1 MPAKTSGGRRTSPRK
16 SMNRV
21 TGTICA
27 ALLAG
32 FGVLLMSG
40 CQKSDVS
47 DNNGTRVA
55 VYDIDKVAADLG
67 WASDMDSNMKA
78 LATKFKTD
86 FEHSQSIYQDQ
97 ILKQKA
103 AWAPKDSDK
112 LTPDQ
117 LQILNGMKSAAQ
129 QLLQQLN
136 QSGIQQLNQYKLQWI
151 QQYRQALRPTLAQ
164 VAEDKKLWIILEK
177 TEAVAYNLPS
187 ADISDAIVDATRA
200 HPPLITPVP
209 VPQLPAAPTMV
220 VKLPTTGPTTQ
231 PGDSATTAPT
241 TAP

>member
-1 MPAKTSGGRRTSPRK
+1 
-16 SMNRV
+16 MNRV
-21 TGTICA
+21 TGFFCT

-40 CQKSDVS
+40 CQKSDAS
-47 DNNGTRVA
+47 DISGARVA
-55 VYDIDKVAADLG
+55 IYDIDKVAADLG
-67 WASDMDSNMKA
+67 WAADMDSNMKA
-78 LATKFKTD
+78 LATKFKSD
-86 FEHSQSIYQDQ
+86 FEKSQSMYQDQ
-97 ILKQKA
+97 INKQKL
-103 AWAPKDSDK
+103 AWAPKDTDK

-117 LQILNGMKSAAQ
+117 VQVLNGMKQAAQ

-136 QSGIQQLNQYKLQWI
+136 QNGVQQLNNYKLQWI

-164 VAEDKKLWIILEK
+164 VAEDKKLWLIIEK
-177 TEAVAYNLPS
+177 SDAVAYSLPS
-187 ADISDAIVDATRA
+187 ADISDSVVDVTRA

-220 VKLPTTGPTTQ
+220 VKFPTTGPTTQ
-231 PGDSATTAPT
+231 PAEGATTAPT